1 MALVPST
8 LKTAL
13 IAIFVPSMTDDT
25 FSSGL
30 ASSINTFC
38 GTGQISASS
47 IMGTVSA
54 GAFTG
59 TGTGTM
65 VVNIASSD
73 IKDLC
78 DAMKSNPHQNPDG
91 SWDPGLGEGDDYL
104 AEQLA
109 AVIDDACTNAQFTV
123 LISGSAVAGQVTTP
137 FTNVPGDVEWTGD
150 ASSLESAILNSM
162 TDDMTDT
169 DFADAIS
176 KAVKDYL
183 TGAQITVKGTLALEG
198 ASGSGTMS

>member
-109 AVIDDACTNAQFTV
+109 AIIDDACTNAQFTV

-137 FTNVPGDVEWTGD
+137 FTNVPGDVEWSGD
-150 ASSLESAILNSM
+150 ASSLESTILNSM
-162 TDDMTDT
+162 TDNMTDA
-169 DFADAIS
+169 DFADAVS

>member
-1 MALVPST
+1 
-8 LKTAL
+8 
-13 IAIFVPSMTDDT
+13 MTDDT

-38 GTGQISASS
+38 GTGQIAASS

-109 AVIDDACTNAQFTV
+109 TIIDDACTNAQFTV
-123 LISGSAVAGQVTTP
+123 LISGSAVAGQVTTT
-137 FTNVPGDVEWTGD
+137 FTNVPGDVEWVGD

-162 TDDMTDT
+162 TDDMTDA

>member
-1 MALVPST
+1 MALNPAT

-38 GTGQISASS
+38 GTGQLSASS
-47 IMGTVSA
+47 IIGTVSA

-59 TGTGTM
+59 TGTGVM

-73 IKDLC
+73 IKDIC

-109 AVIDDACTNAQFTV
+109 AIIDDACTNAQFTV

-137 FTNVPGDVEWTGD
+137 FTNVPGDVEWSGD
-150 ASSLESAILNSM
+150 ASSLKSAILDSM
-162 TDDMTDT
+162 TDDMTDA

-183 TGAQITVKGTLALEG
+183 TGAQITVKGTTALEG
-198 ASGSGTMS
+198 ASGSGIMS

>member
-1 MALVPST
+1 
-8 LKTAL
+8 
-13 IAIFVPSMTDDT
+13 MTDDT

-59 TGTGTM
+59 TGKGTM

-78 DAMKSNPHQNPDG
+78 DAMKSNPHQKPDG

-109 AVIDDACTNAQFTV
+109 AIIDDACTNAQFTV

-137 FTNVPGDVEWTGD
+137 FTNVPGDVGWTGD

-162 TDDMTDT
+162 TDDMTDA

-183 TGAQITVKGTLALEG
+183 TGAQIIVKGTLALEG

>member
-1 MALVPST
+1 
-8 LKTAL
+8 
-13 IAIFVPSMTDDT
+13 MTDDT